1 MINMG
6 KIAQVSV
13 KYNIHAT
20 LDAEGLIDKPDII
33 GAIFGQT
40 EGLLGKE
47 MELRELQKN
56 GRIGRIDVD
65 TTDKNGKTTAKI
77 RIPSSLDK
85 TQTAII
91 AAAIETIERIGPS
104 NGKITLDKIED
115 VRSDKR
121 DYIQE
126 RAKEILS
133 RFIKEADNAGE
144 MAREVSTSVR
154 EGEATSYGPDGLTA
168 GPDVASS
175 DEVILVEG
183 RADVLALIRAGINN
197 AVGVNGTSVP
207 RTAVDLMKD
216 KKVITA
222 FVDGDRGGDLI
233 IKALSQVGRID
244 FVAKAPDGKE
254 VEELMSKEIIKC
266 LRNKIPYAPETTKRE
281 YENRSRD
288 YRDTKDSYE
297 NRSRDYRDNGERPVR
312 RSGLKPS
319 EREFFAKSFSELT
332 GSSKARLYDADLK
345 LLGEVTV
352 KDLVNV
358 KGIGEVYA
366 VIADA
371 SVNDDLLY
379 AAQNNHA
386 KILLGNSIET
396 RKRSRVK
403 VLTKET
409 LY

>member
-65 TTDKNGKTTAKI
+65 TADKNGRTTAKI

-144 MAREVSTSVR
+144 LAREVSTSVR
-154 EGEATSYGPDGLTA
+154 EGEVTSYGPDGLTA
-168 GPDVASS
+168 GPDVATS
-175 DEVILVEG
+175 DEIILVEG

-207 RTAVDLMKD
+207 RTAVDLMKE

-233 IKALSQVGRID
+233 AKALSQVGRID
-244 FVAKAPDGKE
+244 FIAKAPDGKE
-254 VEELMSKEIIKC
+254 VEELQSKEIIKC
-266 LRNKIPYAPETTKRE
+266 LRNKIPYSPEAPKRE
-281 YENRSRD
+281 YHESREYEPRSRD
-288 YRDTKDSYE
+288 
-297 NRSRDYRDNGERPVR
+297 RDYRENGERPVR

-319 EREFFAKSFSELT
+319 EKEFFSKSFSELS
-332 GSSKARLYDADLK
+332 GSSKARLYDADLR

-403 VLTKET
+403 VLTKEI
-409 LY
+409 L

>member
-65 TTDKNGKTTAKI
+65 TIDKNGKTTAKI

-175 DEVILVEG
+175 DEIILVEG

-207 RTAVDLMKD
+207 KTAVDLMRE

-254 VEELMSKEIIKC
+254 VEELQSKEIIKC
-266 LRNKIPYAPETTKRE
+266 LRNKVPYSPEAPKRE
-281 YENRSRD
+281 YREQREYEPRSRD
-288 YRDTKDSYE
+288 YRE
-297 NRSRDYRDNGERPVR
+297 NGERPVR

-319 EREFFAKSFSELT
+319 EKEFFSKSFDELS

-366 VIADA
+366 VIADS

-386 KILLGNSIET
+386 KILIGNSIET

-409 LY
+409 I